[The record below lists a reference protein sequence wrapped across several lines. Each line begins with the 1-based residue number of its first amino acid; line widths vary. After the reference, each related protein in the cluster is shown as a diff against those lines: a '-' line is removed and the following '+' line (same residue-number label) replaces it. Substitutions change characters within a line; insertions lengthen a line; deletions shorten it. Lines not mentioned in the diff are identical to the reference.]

1 MDIMEVVKEVVPVII
16 TGISTFLITKYKY
29 NKNIPLDKLEIAYN
43 RIYFPI
49 YQLIYNKKLEDVVA
63 NIPKILL
70 YFQKYNKY
78 VDRATLRA
86 FDLFC
91 KHNDKENFQIFKNN
105 IYSKNIYLRR
115 RLGYLEPNF
124 FQIYAYSS
132 KNEKSIFRI
141 LVELMVFYISFII
154 SGLTNNKIQIIF
166 IWVVIIFTIIFMVEL
181 IILLCTNMYKVII
194 SFLKR

>member
-1 MDIMEVVKEVVPVII
+1 M
-16 TGISTFLITKYKY
+16 
-29 NKNIPLDKLEIAYN
+29 
-43 RIYFPI
+43 
-49 YQLIYNKKLEDVVA
+49 
-63 NIPKILL
+63 
-70 YFQKYNKY
+70 
-78 VDRATLRA
+78 
-86 FDLFC
+86 FC

-105 IYSKNIYLRR
+105 IYNKNIYLRR

-166 IWVVIIFTIIFMVEL
+166 TWVVIIFTIIFMVEL